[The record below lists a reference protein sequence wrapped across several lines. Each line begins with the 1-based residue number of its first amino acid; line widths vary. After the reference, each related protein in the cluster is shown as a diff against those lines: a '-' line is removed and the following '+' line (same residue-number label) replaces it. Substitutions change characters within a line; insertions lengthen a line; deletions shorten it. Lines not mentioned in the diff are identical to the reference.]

1 MPNLATLLRTSRE
14 MGITFVPYARFRVQ
28 TRLTPEECAARFRA
42 VMQPQ
47 KLPTLFSA
55 RTSPE
60 AHLLFKGTVTR
71 TGFLAV
77 PVDNKGEGGLRKYR
91 GVQPFW
97 VSGKFQP
104 AFGGT
109 DLVVQVFPSV
119 LGLLGG
125 CVLLWYTGDSA
136 AFYFKK
142 MLFSSDG
149 YDRGMAVIAVPFLVS
164 ITLIIAVAM
173 TLSVSFQAYKIKN
186 ALRQVLSE

>member
-1 MPNLATLLRTSRE
+1 MPKLATLLRTSRE

-55 RTSPE
+55 RTLPE

-119 LGLLGG
+119 LGLLAVCVGLIWVLTLTIFDVTKIMTSGIGDKVFYGIGFPVLVAHDLIMWG
-125 CVLLWYTGDSA
+125 CL
-136 AFYFKK
+136 
-142 MLFSSDG
+142 
-149 YDRGMAVIAVPFLVS
+149 VIPA
-164 ITLIIAVAM
+164 
-173 TLSVSFQAYKIKN
+173 SFQAYKIKN
-186 ALRQVLSE
+186 ALRQLLSV